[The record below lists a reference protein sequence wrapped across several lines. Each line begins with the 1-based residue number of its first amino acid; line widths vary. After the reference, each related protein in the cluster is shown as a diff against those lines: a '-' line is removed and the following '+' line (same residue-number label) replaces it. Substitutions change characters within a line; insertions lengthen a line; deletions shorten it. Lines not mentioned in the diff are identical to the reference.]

1 MRGHLFICYAANF
14 SLYLQ
19 SFQGS
24 RHAFCLYPAFPVE
37 PRVNPACGELAAI
50 ATALCDPQ
58 RSLASLVGETVQ
70 LRQLVERHSRL
81 VMDRQD
87 GLRDGESFLPS
98 GWAISPV
105 QAGLCAREPYRS
117 AAFIQGL
124 ALAVR
129 ERQGKNCGRPV
140 RVLYAGCGPF
150 ALLALPVMALLDA
163 SQVQFAILDVH
174 AQSLD
179 YARELIAALGLD
191 SRVADY
197 ICADAATYRIPVDAM
212 PDVIVSETMNTALG
226 KEPQVAIVRNLHAQ
240 APAAALLPAAVT
252 VHLGLDR
259 RSPDEPC
266 TDWGR
271 VFALD
276 ADALRAWQGEQG
288 DSLPAA
294 SIRLPD
300 VLEQAPR
307 LLTRIRVHGDI
318 VLGDHECSL
327 NLPLA
332 LPGKPA
338 LAGGS
343 VLDFRY
349 RLGGRPG
356 LEFRLRTPAD

>member
-1 MRGHLFICYAANF
+1 MT
-14 SLYLQ
+14 
-19 SFQGS
+19 
-24 RHAFCLYPAFPVE
+24 PA
-37 PRVNPACGELAAI
+37 RVALKALAH
-50 ATALCDPQ
+50 ALCDPR

-81 VMDRQD
+81 SMDRQE

-124 ALAVR
+124 AQAVR
-129 ERQGKNCGRPV
+129 ERLDAARPV

-150 ALLALPVMALLDA
+150 ALLALPAMAVLDA
-163 SQVQFAILDVH
+163 SQVRFSILDVH
-174 AQSLD
+174 AETLA
-179 YARELIAALGLD
+179 YARELIGELGLAAH
-191 SRVADY
+191 VAEY
-197 ICADAATYRIPVDAM
+197 LCADAAAYRIPAGAM

-226 KEPQVAIVRNLHAQ
+226 KEPQVAILRNLHAQ
-240 APAAALLPAAVT
+240 APSAALLPAAVS

-259 RSPDEPC
+259 RAPDAPC
-266 TDWGR
+266 TDWGPI
-271 VFALD
+271 FTLD
-276 ADALRAWQGEQG
+276 AEAMRAWRHERG

-343 VLDFRY
+343 VLDFHY
-349 RLGGRPG
+349 RLGGQPG
-356 LEFRLRTPAD
+356 LAFRLRATPG